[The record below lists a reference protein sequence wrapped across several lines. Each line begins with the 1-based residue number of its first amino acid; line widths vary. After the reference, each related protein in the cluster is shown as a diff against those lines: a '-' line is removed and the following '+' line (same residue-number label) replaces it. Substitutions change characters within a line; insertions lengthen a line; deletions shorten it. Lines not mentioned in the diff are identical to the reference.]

1 MPLAVCSTQLIKQ
14 VLFASEFVTFLATN
28 EPLNKGLILL
38 DFAVNACNIVMEQKW
53 IPQVC
58 TALENHAFCVDS
70 CDFFAFNSNTVC
82 SMWYVTFFAF
92 VHIGE
97 WP

>member
-1 MPLAVCSTQLIKQ
+1 MYYAID
-14 VLFASEFVTFLATN
+14 FI
-28 EPLNKGLILL
+28 LILPMHVTL
-38 DFAVNACNIVMEQKW
+38 FMEQKG

-97 WP
+97 